1 MRSDEELR
9 QKVAQIKH
17 KCLELCV
24 NAGVGHITSAFSCAE
39 IVTVLY
45 YKIMNIDPYNPN
57 WSGRDCFIMSKNHA
71 SVITYPILADLGF
84 IKESEINTFLEDG
97 SLFCLHSKIDIPG
110 VDFAGGALGIGIG
123 TACGF
128 AYATKQDNSKRL
140 TFCIIGDGECYEGSV
155 WEAALFASHNKLSNL
170 VLILDRNQMCITDFT
185 EKMLA
190 LNSLEDKF
198 SSFGWEVRT
207 INGHSLSEIKNALK
221 DVRTRNSEKPLC
233 IVANTI
239 KGKGIA
245 FMENNVLMHGVA
257 PKGDKAALAF
267 EQLEGDKSN
276 GI

>member
-1 MRSDEELR
+1 MYSDEDLAK
-9 QKVAQIKH
+9 KVAQIKH

-45 YKIMNIDPYNPN
+45 YEIMNINPNNPN
-57 WSGRDCFIMSKNHA
+57 WRERDRFVMSKNHA

-84 IKESEINTFLEDG
+84 IKEDEINTFLKDG
-97 SLFCLHSKIDIPG
+97 SLFCLHSKINIPG
-110 VDFAGGALGIGIG
+110 IDFAGGALGIGIG
-123 TACGF
+123 TACGL
-128 AYATKQDNSKRL
+128 AYAAKQDNSKRI

-155 WEAALFASHNKLSNL
+155 WEAALFASHNKLNNL
-170 VLILDRNQMCITDFT
+170 ILILDRNQLCITDFT

-207 INGHSLSEIKNALK
+207 INGHLLSEIEESMK
-221 DVRTRNSEKPLC
+221 DIRTRNSEKPLC

-257 PKGDKAALAF
+257 PRGDKAALAF
-267 EQLEGDKSN
+267 EQLEEDNGN